1 MSEPSSTAG
10 ERLDDADRAAVDAH
24 LVAIGD
30 LLAPL
35 IARYE
40 GGDLRDT
47 PEGRGLLDAPARLR
61 PSIAIAA
68 LAGPFADNTAAS
80 VVTTPRQERWP
91 AEVVRATNRRK
102 LDWTVTDASLAIRIV
117 AATPYDDERALLAC
131 RAAARVSE
139 RDVGAA
145 ELLDALQRLQA
156 ALAAESDERY
166 RVPELRARVSALVA
180 RQMPAGVVDLAPIG
194 ADDCWGPAARDL
206 VTDAAGRGIDAIAIV
221 DLLTAA
227 PSSTEPSKRWLAQVD
242 DVLAHRDHKE
252 IVRSLVRL
260 LVDLALPDAGPFV
273 ATGNDALA
281 RAAVWG
287 LGETATS
294 KADLDLLRR
303 VADRCARTTGRPYE
317 VEALCGK
324 AAGAAVTML
333 GRRRLD
339 APPLGP
345 HADAAL
351 ERLWRDVNRGDV
363 LKRIGTVLGRTPEE
377 VRARIDEAKRT
388 KSDAKRRTIN
398 PQPAA
403 RAASLAVLLDG
414 EVADRL
420 GAAGFADRRAKT
432 FWRHGPTHTEV
443 VQVSTAN
450 AEVAWRFGIG
460 FHDDGE
466 QPRWSVEQVDVAVDL
481 ALTSSEDGDGYL
493 GHELA
498 MLTERTARRSVRGS
512 DDQFGVLEAL
522 LIRFEAVGLPALER
536 WRDPGALA
544 DDLEHDVPFHH
555 GRLLLDLARPNGAE
569 RAATIAWLRS
579 VD

>member
-10 ERLDDADRAAVDAH
+10 QRLDDADRAAVDAH

-91 AEVVRATNRRK
+91 AAVVRATNRRK

-156 ALAAESDERY
+156 ALAAESNERY
-166 RVPELRARVSALVA
+166 RVPELRARVRALVA
-180 RQMPAGVVDLAPIG
+180 RQMPTGVVDLAPIG
-194 ADDCWGPAARDL
+194 EDDRWGPAARAVL
-206 VTDAAGRGIDAIAIV
+206 ADAAGRGIDAIAVI
-221 DLLTAA
+221 DLLTGA
-227 PSSTEPSKRWLAQVD
+227 PTTTEPSQRWLTQVD
-242 DVLAHRDHKE
+242 AVLGPRGPKE
-252 IVRSLVRL
+252 VVRSLVRL
-260 LVDLALPDAGPFV
+260 LVDLELPDAGPFV
-273 ATGNDALA
+273 ATGNDAIA
-281 RAAVWG
+281 RAAVWA
-287 LGETATS
+287 LGATGTS
-294 KADLDLLRR
+294 KTDLDLLRR
-303 VADRCARTTGRPYE
+303 VGDRCARTSGRPYE

-339 APPLGP
+339 APPFGP

-351 ERLWRDVNRGDV
+351 DRLWRDVDRGDV

-377 VRARIDEAKRT
+377 VRARVDEAKRT
-388 KSDAKRRTIN
+388 KGDAKRRTVN
-398 PQPAA
+398 PQPAV
-403 RAASLAVLLDG
+403 RAASLAALLDG

-420 GAAGFADRRAKT
+420 GAAGFGERRAKT

-443 VQVSTAN
+443 VQVSIAN

-460 FHDDGE
+460 FHDDAE
-466 QPRWSVEQVDVAVDL
+466 RPRWSIEQVDVAVDL
-481 ALTSSEDGDGYL
+481 ALTSSDDADSYV

-498 MLTERTARRSVRGS
+498 MLTERSARRSVRGS
-512 DDQFGVLEAL
+512 DDQVGVLEAL

-544 DDLEHDVPFHH
+544 DELEQDVPFHH
-555 GRLLLDLARPNGAE
+555 GRLLLGLAMPNGAE
-569 RAATIAWLRS
+569 RTATTAWLRS
-579 VD
+579 VS